1 MVDKRPC
8 VAVIVGEEKGCSAI
22 GDSDGEMII
31 GGEIGKGEKAIVEAW
46 DVEDVVDFQVS
57 GLLRGI

>member
-1 MVDKRPC
+1 M
-8 VAVIVGEEKGCSAI
+8 IV
-22 GDSDGEMII
+22 